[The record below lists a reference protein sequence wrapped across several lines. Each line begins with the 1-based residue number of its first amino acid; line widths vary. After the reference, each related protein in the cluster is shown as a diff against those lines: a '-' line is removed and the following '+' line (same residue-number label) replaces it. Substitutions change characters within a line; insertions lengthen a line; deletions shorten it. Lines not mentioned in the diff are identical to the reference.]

1 MPPELLRVILM
12 AARHPLAVR
21 LMRAGAAALD
31 RLPYRRLICLDT
43 EFRARGDPHR
53 GWCLCAVDLRSGD
66 SWRIWLDDY
75 SNELPFPVD
84 RDTLFIAFVAGAE
97 IATYLARRWPFPV
110 RVFDLFQEFRLITNT
125 GLKSD
130 PHSLEAACAHFHIS
144 TIAHAA
150 KKALQTE
157 AAERLDWPEEKKREL
172 IAYCWEDTLSTAR
185 LFLVTLALWL
195 ELHQGD
201 PYRALYFALQ
211 RGEVAGALAAA
222 ELRGIPFARDWYAL
236 ESSREA
242 IFCAM
247 VEDLHPDL
255 RPIYRGGKHGDPTF
269 TMSMFREVMAK
280 LDQKNGTR
288 RLDDWPLTER
298 GDLST
303 TDETLHMMLSGDSN
317 LEFLAEVMKVR
328 SKSALLQCEVGQ
340 DMRARAPFFPGSTTT
355 GRGAPSSKRFIF
367 AAPKMFRHVV
377 QARSGRVVIS
387 FDYAAQESAVMG
399 ELAGDL
405 NFMAAYYAGDVH
417 LECARRCDMVS
428 PDMDAKA
435 LKQVR
440 KEFKVCNL
448 AVVYQAG
455 FQRIAAQLGR
465 SEAEARRY
473 MATHRGEFWKLH
485 AFVEAA
491 IAQAMH
497 EGVVIMQD
505 GWRRALP
512 APFSRAA
519 AANAPAQGTAA
530 AIYRQAVL
538 GVHRAGLPLIATVHD
553 SFVFECAIPEAPD
566 LIPTVT
572 RIMVEA
578 GAYFLPGLRL
588 KVDVATSVPLP
599 ALPHLVERL
608 ADPGLLETYLRH
620 LGRARKALAA

>member
-1 MPPELLRVILM
+1 
-12 AARHPLAVR
+12 
-21 LMRAGAAALD
+21 
-31 RLPYRRLICLDT
+31 
-43 EFRARGDPHR
+43 
-53 GWCLCAVDLRSGD
+53 
-66 SWRIWLDDY
+66 
-75 SNELPFPVD
+75 
-84 RDTLFIAFVAGAE
+84 VAGAE
-97 IATYLARRWPFPV
+97 IATYLARRWPFPA
-110 RVFDLFQEFRLITNT
+110 RIFDLFQECRLVTNT

-150 KKALQTE
+150 KKAWQKE
-157 AAERLDWPEEKKREL
+157 AAERLDWPDEKRREL
-172 IAYCWEDTLSTAR
+172 LAYCWEDTLSTAR
-185 LFLVTLALWL
+185 LFLVTLVLWL
-195 ELHQGD
+195 ELHQDD
-201 PYRALYFALQ
+201 PRRALYFALQ

-222 ELRGIPFARDWYAL
+222 ELRGIPFSPDWYAL
-236 ESSREA
+236 ADSREA

-247 VEDLHPDL
+247 VEDLHTDL
-255 RPIYRGGKHGDPTF
+255 RPIYRGGRKGNPTF
-269 TMSMFREVMAK
+269 TMSMFRETLAK
-280 LDQKNGTR
+280 LDQKNNTQ
-288 RLDDWPLTER
+288 RLDDWPLTEC

-303 TDETLHMMLSGDSN
+303 TDETLNELLVGDPN
-317 LEFLAEVMKVR
+317 LEFLAEVIKVR

-340 DMRARAPFFPGSTTT
+340 DMRARAAFFPGSTTT
-355 GRGAPSSKRFIF
+355 GRAAPSSKRFIF
-367 AAPKMFRHVV
+367 GAPKMFRHVV
-377 QARSGRVVIS
+377 QAQLGRVVIS

-399 ELAGDL
+399 ELADDR

-417 LECARRCDMVS
+417 LECARRCGMVT

-473 MATHRGEFWKLH
+473 MATHREEFWKLH

-491 IAQAMH
+491 IEQGMH
-497 EGVVIMQD
+497 EGQVVMQD

-538 GVHRAGLPLIATVHD
+538 GIHRAGLPLIATVHD
-553 SFVFECAIPEAPD
+553 SFVFECAIAEAPD
-566 LIPTVT
+566 LITTATPILVA
-572 RIMVEA
+572 A

-588 KVDVATSVPLP
+588 KVDVATSVALP
-599 ALPHLVERL
+599 ALPHLTERL

-620 LGRARKALAA
+620 LGRARRALAA